1 VNEHGDLESDDLD
14 DDAFDDGVDP
24 ALVGGDFKLFV
35 TRLGIQA
42 LIALGQIESPITG
55 KKLVNEVQARM
66 LEADLGMLLR
76 KTEGNLE
83 PDEADKLREV
93 LALLRES
100 LAR

>member
-1 VNEHGDLESDDLD
+1 MNGHD
-14 DDAFDDGVDP
+14 DDDGIDP
-24 ALVGGDFKLFV
+24 ALAGGDFKLFV

-42 LIALGQIESPITG
+42 LIALGVIENPVTG
-55 KKLVNEVQARM
+55 EKVENEVQARM

-93 LALLRES
+93 LSSMRERLS
-100 LAR
+100 R